1 MTDCTIPSLASN
13 IFSLV
18 RDPDQSTLDNPNSNP
33 PIEDFQT
40 GFKEYSDTDLRQYAK
55 QRTTDLR
62 RQRNH
67 SLVAEWIAVLDQ
79 RSVEEGNVVMHHFME
94 KSAWEDM
101 LQDAEQEVCI
111 PGQAEVNEAED
122 SIWWKWRVPF
132 VSAFQLWNSVES
144 LEWAG
149 LELYSRPEYLGEDG
163 VVQTHIL
170 DQIVGGDLVD
180 PKHVL

>member
-1 MTDCTIPSLASN
+1 MIDCTIPSLASN

-40 GFKEYSDTDLRQYAK
+40 GFKGYSDTDLRQYAK

-101 LQDAEQEVCI
+101 LQDAE
-111 PGQAEVNEAED
+111 VNEAED

-163 VVQTHIL
+163 VVQTHIP
-170 DQIVGGDLVD
+170 DQIVGGFS
-180 PKHVL
+180 